1 MDVSLFNEGLQ
12 LPGTYN
18 VTITVNGDTV
28 DSNVAVPFHL
38 AGDNGK
44 RSLHPCLTTAQL
56 TRYGVDISGYPAL
69 SADAQCADPEAIPQ
83 ATADFD
89 FNRQQLSLVFP
100 PQAMLPVLKGIAPE
114 SLWDDGIPALILG
127 WDASTQHS
135 EYRGGGSYRS
145 DANYVRL
152 QPGLNLGPWRLR
164 NASTWQKSSS
174 RPGEWQSAYT
184 YAERGIN
191 RLKSRL
197 TLGESYT
204 TGNVFD
210 SVPFRGVMLASD
222 ENMVPYDQREYA
234 PVVRGIARTQARVE
248 VKQNGYTLT
257 STTVPAGPFEINDL
271 PSVGSNGDLQ
281 VTVVESDGSRQDF
294 TVPYTV
300 PAVVLRR
307 GYLKYSI
314 AGGQYRSSQD
324 NVKTA
329 PVMSAEL
336 AYGLPWDLTAYG
348 GVQTAEHYQAGAAG
362 LGIMLGAWGAM
373 SVDITQA
380 RSQRYAETW
389 QSGQRWR
396 LRYSKTLESG
406 TSLNLSSEEY
416 ATEGYGGLT
425 ETLDTWCDDDNGCG
439 RYHGYR
445 SLRQKNRTSVYLSQS
460 LGRMG
465 YLSLNGSRQT
475 YHNDRSGN
483 SSWGAGYSTSL
494 WGRAY
499 LSLNWS
505 RNQSTDRH
513 GKTTD
518 DTLTSLY
525 LSLPLSGWS
534 SSNPVYA
541 TYQMNS
547 QSHGDASHELGMY
560 GDTLDRRLHWDVRE
574 RYRDGAGDDKTSS
587 ALYLDYRGAYGEITG
602 NYNYSRHQ
610 KLSGG
615 GLKGQLVVSADGVTS
630 GQPSGDTMALVEA
643 PGVSGAPVG
652 GWPGVRTDFRGY
664 TTLGY
669 LTPYQKNDI
678 GIDPSTLPADAAV
691 SQTSVSVVP
700 TKGAVVK
707 AAFRT
712 SVGKRLLLTL
722 TGGDGKPV
730 PFGAVAAVEGR
741 ENSTG
746 ITGDGGRV
754 YLTGVPE
761 DGQVIEELI
770 HMAKDFQSAMAR
782 DDALGLNPDEN
793 AFYDA
798 LAENESA
805 VRELGDKVL
814 KKLAI
819 EVTLKLRQSTTVDW
833 QVRESVRARL
843 RILVRQTL
851 RRYKYPPDKTPE
863 AVELILK
870 QAEVISNHWTM

>member
-1 MDVSLFNEGLQ
+1 
-12 LPGTYN
+12 
-18 VTITVNGDTV
+18 
-28 DSNVAVPFHL
+28 
-38 AGDNGK
+38 
-44 RSLHPCLTTAQL
+44 
-56 TRYGVDISGYPAL
+56 
-69 SADAQCADPEAIPQ
+69 
-83 ATADFD
+83 
-89 FNRQQLSLVFP
+89 
-100 PQAMLPVLKGIAPE
+100 
-114 SLWDDGIPALILG
+114 
-127 WDASTQHS
+127 
-135 EYRGGGSYRS
+135 
-145 DANYVRL
+145 
-152 QPGLNLGPWRLR
+152 
-164 NASTWQKSSS
+164 
-174 RPGEWQSAYT
+174 
-184 YAERGIN
+184 
-191 RLKSRL
+191 
-197 TLGESYT
+197 
-204 TGNVFD
+204 
-210 SVPFRGVMLASD
+210 
-222 ENMVPYDQREYA
+222 
-234 PVVRGIARTQARVE
+234 
-248 VKQNGYTLT
+248 
-257 STTVPAGPFEINDL
+257 
-271 PSVGSNGDLQ
+271 
-281 VTVVESDGSRQDF
+281 
-294 TVPYTV
+294 
-300 PAVVLRR
+300 
-307 GYLKYSI
+307 
-314 AGGQYRSSQD
+314 
-324 NVKTA
+324 
-329 PVMSAEL
+329 
-336 AYGLPWDLTAYG
+336 
-348 GVQTAEHYQAGAAG
+348 
-362 LGIMLGAWGAM
+362 GAWGAM

-396 LRYSKTLESG
+396 LRYSNTLESG

-425 ETLDTWCDDDNGCG
+425 ETLDTWCDNDNGCG
-439 RYHGYR
+439 RYHGDR

-475 YHNDRSGN
+475 YHNDRSDN

-505 RNQSTDRH
+505 RNQRTDRH
-513 GKTTD
+513 GKTTE

-587 ALYLDYRGAYGEITG
+587 ALYLDYRGAYGEMTG
-602 NYNYSRHQ
+602 NYNHSRHQ
-610 KLSGG
+610 QLSGA

-652 GWPGVRTDFRGY
+652 GWPGVRTNFRGY

-678 GIDPSTLPADAAV
+678 SIDPSTLPADAAV

-722 TGGDGKPV
+722 MRGDGKPV

-761 DGQVIEELI
+761 DGQVTVRWGQG
-770 HMAKDFQSAMAR
+770 QSQRCTA
-782 DDALGLNPDEN
+782 D
-793 AFYDA
+793 
-798 LAENESA
+798 
-805 VRELGDKVL
+805 VHV
-814 KKLAI
+814 
-819 EVTLKLRQSTTVDW
+819 
-833 QVRESVRARL
+833 
-843 RILVRQTL
+843 
-851 RRYKYPPDKTPE
+851 PE
-863 AVELILK
+863 
-870 QAEVISNHWTM
+870 QAGPAGVYVAQAQCR

>member
-1 MDVSLFNEGLQ
+1 MKSTVLALFVSAVLLPLTASARSYTFNAALIDGGKGNVDVSLFNEGLQ

-18 VTITVNGDTV
+18 VTIVVNGNTV

-38 AGDNGK
+38 ATVKGK

-56 TRYGVDISGYPAL
+56 TRYGVDVSAYPAL
-69 SADAQCADPEAIPQ
+69 SADAQCADPESIPQ
-83 ATADFD
+83 ASADFD

-114 SLWDDGIPALILG
+114 PLWDDGMSALMLG
-127 WDASTQHS
+127 WDASTQHNES
-135 EYRGGGSYRS
+135 RGGWAYRS
-145 DANYVRL
+145 DTSYIRL
-152 QPGLNLGPWRLR
+152 QPGINLGPWRLR
-164 NASTWQKSSS
+164 NASTWQKSSG

-204 TGNVFD
+204 TGNVFS

-271 PSVGSNGDLQ
+271 PSVGSDGDLQ
-281 VTVVESDGSRQDF
+281 VTVQESDGSRQEF

-300 PAVVLRR
+300 PAMALRR
-307 GYLKYSI
+307 GYLKYSV
-314 AGGQYRSSQD
+314 AGGQYRSSSD

-329 PVMSAEL
+329 PVMSAEV

-362 LGIMLGAWGAM
+362 LGIMLGAWGAA
-373 SVDITQA
+373 SLDFTQA
-380 RSQRYAETW
+380 RSQRYADTW
-389 QSGQRWR
+389 QNGQRWR
-396 LRYSKTLESG
+396 LRYSKTLASG
-406 TSLNLSSEEY
+406 TSLNMASEEY
-416 ATEGYGGLT
+416 ASEGYSGLS
-425 ETLDTWCDDDNGCG
+425 ETLNTWCDNDNGCG
-439 RYHGYR
+439 RGYGYR
-445 SLRQKNRTSVYLSQS
+445 SLQPKNRTSVYLSQS
-460 LGRMG
+460 LGSVG

-475 YHNDRSGN
+475 YHNDRSGS

-505 RNQSTDRH
+505 RNQRTDRH
-513 GKTTD
+513 GWSTND
-518 DTLTSLY
+518 SMTSLY
-525 LSLPLSGWS
+525 LSLPLGGWS
-534 SSNPVYA
+534 SESPVYA

-547 QSHGDASHELGMY
+547 QAHGDTSHELGMY

-574 RYRDGAGDDKTSS
+574 RYRDGAREDKTSS
-587 ALYLDYRGAYGEITG
+587 ALYLDYRGTYGEMTG
-602 NYNYSRHQ
+602 NYNYSRYQ
-610 KLSGG
+610 QMSGA
-615 GLKGQLVVSADGVTS
+615 GLKGQLVVSADGVTA
-630 GQPSGDTMALVEA
+630 GQPSGDTMALVGA

-652 GWPGVRTDFRGY
+652 GWPGVRTDYRGY

-678 GIDPSTLPADAAV
+678 RIDPATLPDDAAV
-691 SQTSVSVVP
+691 SQTTVSVVP

-722 TGGDGKPV
+722 TRGDEKPV
-730 PFGAVAAVEGR
+730 PFGAVATVEGN
-741 ENSTG
+741 ENGTG
-746 ITGDGGRV
+746 IIGDGGRV

-761 DGQVIEELI
+761 EGRVTARWGQGQSQHCTADI
-770 HMAKDFQSAMAR
+770 H
-782 DDALGLNPDEN
+782 
-793 AFYDA
+793 
-798 LAENESA
+798 
-805 VRELGDKVL
+805 
-814 KKLAI
+814 
-819 EVTLKLRQSTTVDW
+819 
-833 QVRESVRARL
+833 
-843 RILVRQTL
+843 
-851 RRYKYPPDKTPE
+851 TPE
-863 AVELILK
+863 KAGPAGVYVAQAVCRS
-870 QAEVISNHWTM
+870 QD